1 MSNELTAKKLVIAKG
16 TLSGQQVTFDTSDQS
31 SSLTVCFNPEK
42 YSLSKSSTFQERQ
55 IPGLE
60 SPLIQYSHGQSQ
72 SLTIELMLDTYMDG
86 NNESVNDKYIDFLE
100 KLVSIDGDLHG
111 APPCKIVWGE
121 LDFVG
126 VLKELKKDYTLFL
139 KDGTPVRAR
148 VTLTLNEYIPV
159 DIQVQS
165 TPRSSPDRRK
175 LFQVKEG
182 DSLWQM
188 ANKAYGK
195 PGLWRILADANDIH
209 NPRELE
215 IGQHLIIPA
224 LEN

>member
-1 MSNELTAKKLVIAKG
+1 MADELKEKKLVIAKG
-16 TLSGQQVTFDTSDQS
+16 KSEGKKITFDDQS

-42 YSLSKSSTFQERQ
+42 YTLDKSNTFQERQ

-60 SPLIQYSHGQSQ
+60 SPLIQYSHGQSR
-72 SLTIELMLDTYMDG
+72 SLTLDLMLDTYMDG
-86 NNESVNDKYIDFLE
+86 KNESVNTKYIDFLE
-100 KLVSIDGDLHG
+100 KLMSIDGDLHA

-121 LDFVG
+121 LIFVG
-126 VLKELKKDYTLFL
+126 VLKQLKKDYTLFL

-159 DIQVQS
+159 DLQVKS
-165 TPRSSPDRRK
+165 PPRSSPDRRK

-182 DSLWQM
+182 D
-188 ANKAYGK
+188 KAYGK
-195 PGLWRILADANDIH
+195 PGLWRILADANDIA

-215 IGQHLIIPA
+215 IGKDLIIPV
-224 LEN
+224 LEK